1 MLRLGILISGSGTN
15 LQAII
20 ASIEAGRLN
29 AEAAL
34 VISDRPGAY
43 GIERAKKHDIEAL
56 VIDRALYNGKEPF
69 EHAII
74 KALLEKEIGLVVCA
88 GFMRLLSPLF
98 IKAFPMRVMNIHP
111 SLLPAFP
118 GLNTHEKV
126 IAYGARF
133 SGCTAHFVD
142 EGLDTGPII
151 MQAAVPVMEGDTP
164 ESLAQRIHIEEHRIY
179 PQAIRLFADGKLKV
193 IGRRVVI
200 KDHPFAK
207 GALENPLVTI

>member
-20 ASIEAGRLN
+20 DSIESGRLN

-34 VISDRPGAY
+34 VISDRPAAY
-43 GIERAKKHDIEAL
+43 GIERAKKHNIRTL

-69 EHAII
+69 EHALI
-74 KALLEKEIGLVVCA
+74 KALLEKEAGLVVCA
-88 GFMRLLSPLF
+88 GFMRLFSPLF

-118 GLNTHEKV
+118 GLNTHKNV

-133 SGCTAHFVD
+133 SGCTVHLVD

-164 ESLAQRIHIEEHRIY
+164 ESLAQRIHIEEHRLY

-193 IGRRVVI
+193 IGRRVIV
-200 KDHPFAK
+200 KGHPFAE
-207 GALENPLVTI
+207 GALENPLITI

>member
-20 ASIEAGRLN
+20 DSIESGRLN

-34 VISDRPGAY
+34 VISDRPAAY
-43 GIERAKKHDIEAL
+43 GIERAKKHNIQAL

-74 KALLEKEIGLVVCA
+74 KALSEKEVGLVVCA
-88 GFMRLLSPLF
+88 GFMRLLSSLF

-118 GLNTHEKV
+118 GLNTHKNV

-133 SGCTAHFVD
+133 SGCTVHFVD

-164 ESLAQRIHIEEHRIY
+164 ESLAQRIHIEEHRVY

-193 IGRRVVI
+193 IGRRVIV
-200 KDHPFAK
+200 KDHPFAE
-207 GALENPLVTI
+207 GALENPLITI

>member
-20 ASIEAGRLN
+20 DSIESGRLN

-43 GIERAKKHDIEAL
+43 GIERAKKHDIQAL

-74 KALLEKEIGLVVCA
+74 KALLEKEVGLVVCA

-133 SGCTAHFVD
+133 SGCTVHFVD

-193 IGRRVVI
+193 IGRRVIV
-200 KDHPFAK
+200 KDHPFAE

>member
-1 MLRLGILISGSGTN
+1 
-15 LQAII
+15 
-20 ASIEAGRLN
+20 
-29 AEAAL
+29 
-34 VISDRPGAY
+34 
-43 GIERAKKHDIEAL
+43 
-56 VIDRALYNGKEPF
+56 KEPF
-69 EHAII
+69 EHTLI
-74 KALLEKEIGLVVCA
+74 KALSEKQAGLVVCA

-118 GLNTHEKV
+118 GLNTHKNV

-133 SGCTAHFVD
+133 SGCTVHFVD

-164 ESLAQRIHIEEHRIY
+164 ESLAQRIHIEEHRLY

-193 IGRRVVI
+193 IGRRVIV
-200 KDHPFAK
+200 KNHPFAD
-207 GALENPLVTI
+207 GALENPLITI

>member
-20 ASIEAGRLN
+20 DSIEAGRLN
-29 AEAAL
+29 AGVAV

-43 GIERAKKHDIEAL
+43 GIERAKKHNIQAL

-69 EHAII
+69 EESLI
-74 KALLEKEIGLVVCA
+74 KTLKEKEVGLVVCA
-88 GFMRLLSPLF
+88 GFMRLFSPLF
-98 IKAFPMRVMNIHP
+98 VKAFPMRIMNIHP
-111 SLLPAFP
+111 SLLPAFS
-118 GLNTHEKV
+118 GLNTHKNV

-151 MQAAVPVMEGDTP
+151 IQAAVPVMEGDTP
-164 ESLAQRIHIEEHRIY
+164 ETLAQRIHIEEHRIY
-179 PQAIRLFADGKLKV
+179 PQAIRLFADGKLKI
-193 IGRRVVI
+193 IGRRVII
-200 KDHPFAK
+200 KDHPFADS
-207 GALENPLVTI
+207 ALENPKVTI